1 MPIQVLAPSVS
12 AKIAAGEVIDRP
24 ASVVKE
30 LVENA
35 IDAGASDVTIE
46 FQDGGMR
53 LIRVRDDGCGLSPE
67 EAQLAFERH
76 ATSKITATE
85 DLLRIATLGF
95 RGEAL
100 PSITAVAEVSFLT
113 RTASTEA
120 GQHLLFRNQALAER
134 GLRAAP
140 VGTTV
145 TVRDLF
151 HDFPARRKFLR
162 TPATETSQCTQ
173 VVSQYALGRPDIR
186 FTLLADGK
194 RLLQTPG
201 SGGLREAAGAVLGAG
216 IGKELLEVIAPAPS
230 DPPGGEAGV
239 AVRGMVSPP
248 GLTRASRGAISLFI
262 NGRWVQNRPLT
273 FAVQEAY
280 QGLLMIGRHPIAVLY
295 IDVASDLVDVNV
307 HPRKLEVRFK
317 NEGAVY
323 AAVQR
328 AVRRTLMGSTP
339 DVELRRPGFL
349 PSPSVYPSGS
359 QQALAFQ
366 RELAAAPLPPTS
378 MPSPNA
384 PTAPARRMPILRV
397 VGQVSNTYIIAEGP
411 DGMYL
416 VDQHAAHERVVFE
429 RIAERLTGQPWDSQG
444 LLEPQLLE
452 IPVEELPLLAEGRSM
467 LHHYGFIIEPFGDR
481 QILLR
486 ALPAGVRED
495 ELQRLMAEVAA
506 GLREAERAKDRVAT
520 TVACHSA
527 VRAGDPL
534 GLDAMRALIGDLEA
548 CRAPQTCPHGRPT
561 MMHLSSALL
570 EREFGRRG

>member
-1 MPIQVLAPSVS
+1 
-12 AKIAAGEVIDRP
+12 VIERP

-35 IDAGASDVTIE
+35 IDAGASNVTVE
-46 FQDGGMR
+46 LQDGGIR
-53 LIRVRDDGCGLSPE
+53 LIRVRDDGCGLAPD
-67 EAQLAFERH
+67 EALLAFERH
-76 ATSKITATE
+76 ATSKIGSAD

-113 RTASTEA
+113 RPATAEA
-120 GQHLLFRNQALAER
+120 GEHLLFRHLALTER
-134 GLRAAP
+134 GPRAAP

-151 HDFPARRKFLR
+151 HDFPARLKFLR
-162 TPATETSQCTQ
+162 TPATETSQSVQ
-173 VVSQYALGRPDIR
+173 VVSQYALGRPDVR
-186 FTLLADGK
+186 FTLIADGK
-194 RLLQTPG
+194 RMLQTPG
-201 SGGLREAAGAVLGAG
+201 SGELRDAAGSVLGAG
-216 IGKELLEVIAPAPS
+216 IGREMLEIAPATANE
-230 DPPGGEAGV
+230 PPGGEAGV
-239 AVRGMVSPP
+239 EVRGLVSPP
-248 GLTRASRGAISLFI
+248 GLTRASRGAISLFV

-273 FAVQEAY
+273 FGVQEAY
-280 QGLLMIGRHPIAVLY
+280 QGLLMVGRHPIAVLY

-328 AVRRTLMGSTP
+328 AVRRTLVGSAP
-339 DVELRRPGFL
+339 DVELRRSGFT
-349 PSPSVYPSGS
+349 PSLTVYPSVA
-359 QQALAFQ
+359 QPALAFQ
-366 RELAAAPLPPTS
+366 RELAAGPVPTGAAPPAGAPPV
-378 MPSPNA
+378 
-384 PTAPARRMPILRV
+384 PTRRMPILRV

-429 RIAERLTGQPWDSQG
+429 RIATRLSGQSWESQG
-444 LLEPQLLE
+444 LLEPHLIE
-452 IPVEELPLLAEGRSM
+452 VPIEELPLLMEGRPV
-467 LHHYGFIIEPFGDR
+467 LHRYGFLIEPFGDR
-481 QILLR
+481 QVLLR
-486 ALPAGVRED
+486 ALPSGVRDD
-495 ELQRLMAEVAA
+495 ELQRLLAEVAT
-506 GLREAERAKDRVAT
+506 GLREADRATDRVAT

-534 GLDAMRALIGDLEA
+534 GLDAMRALIADLEG
-548 CRAPQTCPHGRPT
+548 CQAPQTCPHGRPT

-570 EREFGRRG
+570 EREFG